1 MLDTFNILTV
11 ESLPWQTCQDSLKE
25 LIIMLEWDISIK
37 LKSKSDWN
45 FCTMNFHVCRFLKHL
60 ERSRLMLFVV
70 DVQGFQLNQNPYR
83 SAFETIALLNREL
96 ELYNPD
102 LIKKPCLCLINK
114 MDTNGAEEKYRE
126 LRAKLKDYENAVE
139 SDVDPELR
147 PEKHLQF
154 DEIIPISA
162 KFNRGSVDLVKDRL
176 REWVDIA
183 DEKKR
188 EKIDMEAKL
197 QELHD
202 EKGPDVV

>member
-1 MLDTFNILTV
+1 MIHFI
-11 ESLPWQTCQDSLKE
+11 
-25 LIIMLEWDISIK
+25 
-37 LKSKSDWN
+37 
-45 FCTMNFHVCRFLKHL
+45 CRFLKHL

-83 SAFETIALLNREL
+83 TAFQTIALLNREL

-102 LIKKPCLCLINK
+102 LIRKPCLCLVNK
-114 MDTNGAEEKYRE
+114 MDTKDAEEKYHE
-126 LRAKLKDYENAVE
+126 LRGKLKDYANAVE
-139 SDVDPELR
+139 SDVDQELR
-147 PEKHLQF
+147 PEMHLQF

-162 KFNRGSVDLVKDRL
+162 KFNRGSVNLVKDKL
-176 REWVDIA
+176 RDWVDISE
-183 DEKKR
+183 EKKR